1 MHPKFQTSLT
11 IAGGVPLS
19 FLKSREGKIV
29 DVSEPRHVGRYA
41 LLSLPAG
48 AAADHPFSPDAPT
61 PVVVAGGD
69 TLRDR

>member
-1 MHPKFQTSLT
+1 M
-11 IAGGVPLS
+11 
-19 FLKSREGKIV
+19 FLNRDMS
-29 DVSEPRHVGRYA
+29 GRYA

>member
-1 MHPKFQTSLT
+1 M
-11 IAGGVPLS
+11 
-19 FLKSREGKIV
+19 FLNRDMS
-29 DVSEPRHVGRYA
+29 GRYA

-48 AAADHPFSPDAPT
+48 AGAYAAADHPFSPDAPT